1 MKKSYKIALGG
12 LIMALSVI
20 IMSLTTLIPIG
31 SFAFPAIAGVLL
43 VILSLE
49 LNKKWAFLVYIG
61 VSLLSIF
68 VSSDHTAIISYIVLF
83 GYYPILKEV
92 IEKIRKPLLEW
103 IIKYAVFNAAIL
115 LGIGLTVF
123 FFGFELL
130 AAEYAG
136 FGTIGIIAFYLGC
149 NAVFAIFDIALTRV
163 ITFFIIKLLPLFRK
177 LK

>member
-20 IMSLTTLIPIG
+20 IMALTTVIPIA
-31 SFAFPAIAGVLL
+31 SFAFPAIAGVIL

-49 LNKKWAFLVYIG
+49 TSKKWALLVYLG

-68 VSSDHTAIISYIVLF
+68 LSSDHTAVISYIVFF

-92 IEKIRKPLLEW
+92 IECLRERALEW
-103 IIKYAVFNAAIL
+103 VIKYAVFNLAII
-115 LGIGLTVF
+115 IGVSITFAL
-123 FFGFELL
+123 FGLDYL
-130 AAEYAG
+130 MLEYG
-136 FGTIGIIAFYLGC
+136 QFGAIGIIAFYLGV
-149 NAVFAIFDIALTRV
+149 NGVFAVFDIALSRV
-163 ITFFIIKLLPLFRK
+163 ITVIIIKVLPILRK